1 MPERLHSEN
10 WSRQEVYRQN
20 IVLGLLVGKVICSQ
34 CDHKLVPAPSN
45 MLLWDQLVV
54 TRWLNANG
62 DQLTVDLDCRMCGH
76 GGLYEFPDNP
86 LLEFEGDPKVETYSG
101 TFGIFRSE

>member
-1 MPERLHSEN
+1 MAERLLSEN

-34 CDHKLVPAPSN
+34 CDHKLVPAPSG
-45 MLLWDQLVV
+45 MLIWDQLVV

-62 DQLTVDLDCRMCGH
+62 DQLTGDLDCRMCGH
-76 GGLYEFPDNP
+76 RGLYEFPDNP
-86 LLEFEGDPKVETYSG
+86 LKIWDQL
-101 TFGIFRSE
+101 

>member
-1 MPERLHSEN
+1 MMKRPKPERLRSEN
-10 WSRQEVYRQN
+10 WSFQEVYRQN
-20 IVLGLLVGKVICSQ
+20 IVLGLLVGKVVCSQ
-34 CDHKLVPAPSN
+34 CGHKLVPAPSN

-54 TRWLNANG
+54 TRWLDAEG

-86 LLEFEGDPKVETYSG
+86 LLKFEGE
-101 TFGIFRSE
+101 